1 MAVRYFEDYV
11 PGAVFDGGPIVVDES
26 EIITFAR
33 RYDPQPFHIDAAAA
47 ARSAFGGLIASG
59 WHTIALTMRMLVEDY
74 FSEASSLGSPGVD
87 EIRWLRPVRP
97 GDELRVRV
105 RVLEAKRSGSKPDR
119 GLVRAAIE
127 TRNGRDE
134 PVLTMTAMNLM
145 LLRDPSGLP
154 PQADPKALT
163 KLSR

>member
-1 MAVRYFEDYV
+1 MTAVRYFEDYI
-11 PGAVFDGGPIVVDES
+11 PGAVFEAGPIVVDEA
-26 EIITFAR
+26 EIVAFAR
-33 RYDPQPFHIDAAAA
+33 RYDPQPFHVDPAAA
-47 ARSAFGGLIASG
+47 ARSTFGGLIASG
-59 WHTIALTMRMLVEDY
+59 WHTIALTMRMLVEGY

-105 RVLEAKRSGSKPDR
+105 RVLEAQRSRGKPDR
-119 GLVRAAIE
+119 GVIRASIE

-145 LLRDPSGLP
+145 LLRDAAVLP
-154 PQADPKALT
+154 PGSD
-163 KLSR
+163 R

>member
-1 MAVRYFEDYV
+1 
-11 PGAVFDGGPIVVDES
+11 
-26 EIITFAR
+26 
-33 RYDPQPFHIDAAAA
+33 
-47 ARSAFGGLIASG
+47 
-59 WHTIALTMRMLVEDY
+59 MRMLVEGY

-105 RVLEAKRSGSKPDR
+105 RVLEAQRSRSKPDR
-119 GLVRAAIE
+119 GVIRASIE

-145 LLRDPSGLP
+145 LLRDRAAAVLP
-154 PQADPKALT
+154 PGSD
-163 KLSR
+163 R